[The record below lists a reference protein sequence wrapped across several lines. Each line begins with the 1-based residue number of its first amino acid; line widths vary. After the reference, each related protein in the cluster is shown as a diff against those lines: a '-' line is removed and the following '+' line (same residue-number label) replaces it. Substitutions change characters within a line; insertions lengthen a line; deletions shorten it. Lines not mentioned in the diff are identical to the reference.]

1 MTRKQSRPKKEPD
14 DLRRARLATGASF
27 DGVLEI
33 PFIAPP
39 SIGEPP
45 KAAIPFSK
53 RARSKNH
60 SELLVFDEY
69 EAEFQELIENPDV
82 FIDELREYPAVFSP
96 DLSLYRNAPLSAQI
110 TNVYDSRL
118 TGSYLQRN
126 GVNIVPF
133 IRWGDERSFT
143 TIELPEPF
151 ALLGAYEGS
160 VIGVGPYG
168 CVKSHADQDIFR
180 AGLIAVIER
189 IRPCMVFSYGPHPD
203 RIFGGL
209 EAMTKF
215 VFYEDWTS
223 RMRRRHG

>member
-1 MTRKQSRPKKEPD
+1 MPTKRNRPKKEPD
-14 DLRRARLATGASF
+14 DLRRSRLAMGATF
-27 DGVLEI
+27 DGILEI

-39 SIGEPP
+39 VINNPP
-45 KAAIPFSK
+45 EVAIPFSK
-53 RARSKNH
+53 RSRSRNH
-60 SELLVFDEY
+60 TELLVFDEY
-69 EAEFQELIENPDV
+69 EEKFQELVENPDA
-82 FIDELREYPAVFSP
+82 FLEELREYPAVFSP
-96 DLSLYRNAPLSAQI
+96 DLSLYRNATLAAQI

-143 TIELPEPF
+143 TVELPEPF

-168 CVKSHADQDIFR
+168 CVKTHADQEIFR
-180 AGLIAVIER
+180 AGLIAAIER
-189 IRPCMVFSYGPHPD
+189 IHPRMVFSYGPKPD

-209 EAMTKF
+209 ESMTKF

-223 RMRRRHG
+223 RVRSHRG

>member
-1 MTRKQSRPKKEPD
+1 MARKLSRTKREPD
-14 DLRRARLATGASF
+14 DLRRSKLATGASF
-27 DGVLEI
+27 DGVFEI

-39 SIGEPP
+39 SIDVPP
-45 KAAIPFSK
+45 RAAIPFAA
-53 RARSKNH
+53 RARSKDH

-69 EAEFQELIENPDV
+69 EVEFQELIENPDM

-126 GVNIVPF
+126 GVNVVPF

-143 TIELPEPF
+143 TMELPEPV
-151 ALLGAYEGS
+151 ALLGVYEGS
-160 VIGVGPYG
+160 IIGIGPYG

-180 AGLIAVIER
+180 AGLIAAIER
-189 IRPCMVFSYGPHPD
+189 IRPRMVFSYGPHPE

-209 EAMTKF
+209 EAMAEF